1 MPKQIFLDHPTI
13 DETDIQGD
21 VLVGMQKKA
30 EIFVF
35 FAIRDAAQFRQ
46 DLKRLVPKIATT
58 RLTRKYEEA
67 ASAKSAGQPFN
78 PEDLAAELKINVA
91 FTAAG
96 IGKLGMPITGADP
109 SFTAGM
115 EAGAGGLGDDIQDW
129 APVYRGQQIDGM
141 FLVAFWARH
150 IDHAETEALNAVSA
164 LLGAFAPGGMAEL
177 GREVGSLNRAHP
189 GHEVFG
195 FADGVSQPAVD
206 GLHKPV
212 ADDDQSLPGQDIVKL
227 GDFVLGPY
235 DRETGKQA
243 TPPQPWMKNGSY
255 LVFRRLR
262 QDVAGFNDYTQN
274 HFNGFADDGDA
285 FAAKLIGRWKD
296 GSPLAR
302 DPLRPNPA
310 HDENQFTENNDFEF
324 GVQKVAQTRCPF
336 NAHIR
341 RVYPRSDVQDGPGNA
356 EQRRILRAG
365 IAFDHGNGGG
375 NGGGNGNGDGNNG
388 DQGLLFV
395 CYQSSIV
402 DKFQFIQTF
411 WANADS
417 IPFVPPYVAGLEGT
431 MPSQPGIDLIIGQ
444 AATRGANWDG
454 NKVLQN
460 VPKFVTATGG
470 EYFFIP
476 SISGLQSMT
485 A

>member
-1 MPKQIFLDHPTI
+1 MPKQVLLDHPTI

-21 VLVGMQKKA
+21 VLVGMQKAA

-35 FAIRDAAQFRQ
+35 FAIKDVAQFKR
-46 DLKRLVPKIATT
+46 DLKQLIPTIATT
-58 RLTRKYEEA
+58 ELTRKYEA
-67 ASAKSAGQPFN
+67 AVNAKSAGQPFHSA
-78 PEDLAAELKINVA
+78 DLAPVLKINIA
-91 FTAAG
+91 FSAKG
-96 IGKLGMPITGADP
+96 ISKLGLSHAGADP
-109 SFTAGM
+109 SFEAGM
-115 EAGAGGLGDDIQDW
+115 EAGAAQLGDTVGDYAAI
-129 APVYRGQQIDGM
+129 YRGQQIDGVFM
-141 FLVAFWARH
+141 VAFWDKN
-150 IDHAETEALNAVSA
+150 IDHAETESLNSVSA
-164 LLGAFAPGGMAEL
+164 LLGQFELSGMAEV
-177 GREVGSLNRAHP
+177 GREIGSLNRAKP

-195 FADGVSQPAVD
+195 FADGVSQPAVA

-212 ADDDQSLPGQDIVKL
+212 ANDDQSLPGQDIVAL

-235 DRETGKQA
+235 DRGTGDKA
-243 TPPQPWMKNGSY
+243 TPPQPWMNNGSY

-262 QDVAGFNDYTQN
+262 QDVAGFDHYTQSQF
-274 HFNGFADDGDA
+274 HGFADSGDA
-285 FAAKLIGRWKD
+285 FAAKLVGRWKD

-310 HDENQFTENNDFEF
+310 HDETKFTENNDFEF

-336 NAHIR
+336 DAHIR

-356 EQRRILRAG
+356 EHKRILRAG
-365 IAFDHGNGGG
+365 IAFDHTNTLG
-375 NGGGNGNGDGNNG
+375 G
-388 DQGLLFV
+388 DQGLLFA

-417 IPFVPPYVAGLEGT
+417 IPFEPPYVAGLDGT
-431 MPSQPGIDLIIGQ
+431 MPAHPGIDLIIGQ
-444 AATRGANWDG
+444 AAVRGASWDG

-470 EYFFIP
+470 EYFFSP
-476 SISGLQSMT
+476 SISGLN
-485 A
+485 ALAA